1 MVFYGLFILCCF
13 LLDSLLSLVFPQSFL
28 PSEMIFVPCLGLA
41 SLVLTQQH
49 LKKVDAMLLFLIFG
63 IFYDY
68 FIANTQFLYMIVFAI
83 LCILSR
89 FWAKHVMESVL
100 ECLLLAIS
108 TIFVKELIVYL
119 VMRITHATMMSIS
132 MWLVNRLFLTLLI
145 NGILIVIIIFASRVI
160 EDFILMREKRIR
172 KEETVSWLNL
182 RLRR

>member
-1 MVFYGLFILCCF
+1 MHFI
-13 LLDSLLSLVFPQSFL
+13 D
-28 PSEMIFVPCLGLA
+28 I
-41 SLVLTQQH
+41 
-49 LKKVDAMLLFLIFG
+49 
-63 IFYDY
+63 
-68 FIANTQFLYMIVFAI
+68 
-83 LCILSR
+83 
-89 FWAKHVMESVL
+89 WAKHVMESVL

-108 TIFVKELIVYL
+108 TIFVKELVVYL